1 MKKSKGL
8 YRYRGFTADLVAD
21 DLHYKLFPGCDR
33 NVGNRRMRAIFR
45 AFDKVYTDGVEDAL
59 ELSDAQLARER
70 RKVAGEE

>member
-8 YRYRGFTADLVAD
+8 YRYRGFTADLVAG
-21 DLHYKLFPGCDR
+21 DLYYKLFPNSER
-33 NVGNRRMRAIFR
+33 NIGSRTRAIFR